1 MMTLKKAV
9 AVVKVMIAMRKGKFI
24 MVSDIAIFLNYLFG
38 TKGITGEKINKMLV
52 ILGYQIQS
60 NDVQANQDKVEK
72 EYTEKTKYRP
82 TVNQKG
88 LYEVYEVE
96 KDNKKIKG
104 LKWNGK
110 ILIQIFKLDSESET
124 NLKVLASE
132 IISVAEKWELVN
144 QKQDKINEEL
154 LIKNLEY
161 LKAFLKKNTI

>member
-24 MVSDIAIFLNYLFG
+24 MVSDIAIFLNCLLG

-52 ILGYQIQS
+52 ILGYQIQA
-60 NDVQANQDKVEK
+60 NDVEANLDKVEK

-124 NLKVLASE
+124 NLKVSASE
-132 IISVAEKWELVN
+132 IISVAKKWELVN
-144 QKQDKINEEL
+144 KKQEKINEEL